1 MTEQSSPAPSSRRSL
16 RLFVLAA
23 TGIFWLYTFRLIDV
37 NSNPMGDGLEGM
49 AIFPFGFIFFGL
61 EMGRVHGYAKFNTT
75 PARGEGEGASVEGGG

>member
-49 AIFPFGFIFFGL
+49 AIFPFGFVFSGL
-61 EMGRVHGYAKFNTT
+61 EMGRVQGVCKVQHS
-75 PARGEGEGASVEGGG
+75 PRRGEGEGASVEGGG